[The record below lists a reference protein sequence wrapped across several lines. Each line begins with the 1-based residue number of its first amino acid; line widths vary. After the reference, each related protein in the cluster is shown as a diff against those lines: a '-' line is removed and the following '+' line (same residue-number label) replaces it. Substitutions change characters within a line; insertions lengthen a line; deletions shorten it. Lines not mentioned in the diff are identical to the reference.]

1 MNEKGIL
8 TKMAKSLHL
17 ACRASGL
24 YKDNAREIVRTYHW
38 RLALCD
44 RNGKEWGI

>member
-17 ACRASGL
+17 ACRASGA
-24 YKDNAREIVRTYHW
+24 AREVF
-38 RLALCD
+38 LD
-44 RNGKEWGI
+44 RIKQD